1 MKIQNKKIRL
11 VLDMGLNIFAVGFPV
26 AMLQLIV
33 YPFISRKTDTDSYGL
48 MITMYSAWMVL
59 SNSLG
64 NVLNNIR
71 LLHQNEYE
79 EKNITGDF
87 NILLRRWEVI
97 NLTVVLI
104 LTLYYVQ
111 RFNITDIIF
120 SLLIATFVLLKA
132 YLEVGFRIK
141 LNYRSILMNGLL
153 QGAGFLLGT
162 LVFSVT
168 GIWQFVF
175 LFGFLFSMTYS
186 AVRTKL
192 LREPCI
198 RTELYGIVSKNTIQ
212 YTIATF
218 SNSMMSYADKMVL
231 YPLMGGHAV
240 SVYYTATILGKI
252 VSMLTGPITSVV
264 LSYIS
269 KWNQKNRNIFS
280 KVLFSGALLA
290 VLGYFVTLF
299 ISRPVIAFLFPQW
312 VQEVMKLLPFTTAAI
327 VIQALN
333 AFLNPFVLKFYDIK
347 WQIVINVSSAGI
359 YFVGA
364 LVLWNFY
371 GIIGFCIGTICGQFI
386 KTVIMVVLHLANQSS
401 RQKKE

>member
-1 MKIQNKKIRL
+1 
-11 VLDMGLNIFAVGFPV
+11 
-26 AMLQLIV
+26 MLQLIV
-33 YPFISRKTDTDSYGL
+33 YPYISRRIDTDGYGL
-48 MITMYSAWMVL
+48 MIAMYSVWMVI

-71 LLHQNEYE
+71 LLYE
-79 EKNITGDF
+79 NKYIDKNIKGDF
-87 NILLRRWEVI
+87 NILLRRCMLVNLAVI
-97 NLTVVLI
+97 LGLTIYYTQELNVL
-104 LTLYYVQ
+104 
-111 RFNITDIIF
+111 DIIF
-120 SLLIATFVLLKA
+120 SLIISSFILLKA
-132 YLEVGFRIK
+132 YIEVGFRIR
-141 LNYRSILMNGLL
+141 LNYHSIFINGLL
-153 QGAGFLLGT
+153 QGTGFLVGM
-162 LVFSVT
+162 FMFKIT
-168 GIWQFVF
+168 GMWQFVF
-175 LFGFLFSMTYS
+175 LFGFMFSMLYS
-186 AVRTKL
+186 AKRTSL
-192 LREPCI
+192 LKESFK
-198 RTELYGIVSKNTIQ
+198 RTSLYHDVSRDSIQ

-218 SNSMMSYADKMVL
+218 SASMMNYADKMVL

-364 LVLWNFY
+364 LVLWYFY
-371 GIIGFCIGTICGQFI
+371 GIIGFCVGTICGQLI
-386 KTVIMVVLHLANQSS
+386 KTVIMVALHLANQNS